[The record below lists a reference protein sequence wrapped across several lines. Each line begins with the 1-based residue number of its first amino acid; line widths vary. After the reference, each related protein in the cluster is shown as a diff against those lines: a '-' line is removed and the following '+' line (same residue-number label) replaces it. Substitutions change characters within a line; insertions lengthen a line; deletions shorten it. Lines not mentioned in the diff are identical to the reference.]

1 MIPRVT
7 RESWYALTSATCQWA
22 RRCRLIH
29 TLPIPPSAAS
39 LSCAEDRE
47 GAKVWLRTFE
57 DAKTVPK
64 NSVELTFSRSSG
76 PGGQNVNKVETKV
89 SARCRVDAPWIPIWA
104 RESLART
111 PYYVKT
117 SHSLLVSSSASR
129 SQAQNI
135 DDSLGKMHAV
145 VMNAAKSFIT
155 SEPSAEQRQR
165 VANLKTVYDN
175 RRRLE
180 KAKHS
185 AVKKMRSN
193 KGWSE

>member
-1 MIPRVT
+1 MISRVT
-7 RESWYALTSATCQWA
+7 RESWCALTTTWT

-29 TLPIPPSAAS
+29 TLPTPPSTAS
-39 LSCAEDRE
+39 LSRAEDQE
-47 GAKVWLRTFE
+47 GAKVWLRSFQ

-64 NSVELTFSRSSG
+64 NLVELTFSRSSG

-135 DDSLGKMHAV
+135 DDSLNKMHAI
-145 VMNAAKSFIT
+145 VMGAAKNFIT
-155 SEPSAEQRQR
+155 NEPSAEQRQR
-165 VANLKTVYDN
+165 VANLEKAHAN

-180 KAKHS
+180 KDKRS
-185 AVKKMRSN
+185 AVKKMRSD

>member
-7 RESWYALTSATCQWA
+7 RVSWNALTSATWA

-29 TLPIPPSAAS
+29 TLPIPPSTAS
-39 LSCAEDRE
+39 LSCAEDRA

-64 NSVELTFSRSSG
+64 NLVELSFSRSSG

-155 SEPSAEQRQR
+155 SEPGAEQRQR

-193 KGWSE
+193 KEWCE

>member
-1 MIPRVT
+1 MISRIK
-7 RESWYALTSATCQWA
+7 RESWYAITAIWT

-29 TLPIPPSAAS
+29 TLPTPPSTTS
-39 LSCAEDRE
+39 LSCAEDQE
-47 GAKVWLRTFE
+47 GAKVWLRAFE

-64 NSVELTFSRSSG
+64 NLVELTFSRSSG
-76 PGGQNVNKVETKV
+76 PGGQNVNKVETK
-89 SARCRVDAPWIPIWA
+89 
-104 RESLART
+104 

-129 SQAQNI
+129 SQARNI

-145 VMNAAKSFIT
+145 VIGAAKNFIT

-165 VANLKTVYDN
+165 VANLEKAHDS

-180 KAKHS
+180 KDKRS

-193 KGWSE
+193 KGWRE

>member
-1 MIPRVT
+1 MLMIPRIK
-7 RESWYALTSATCQWA
+7 RESWYALTTAWT

-29 TLPIPPSAAS
+29 TLPTPPSTAS
-39 LSCAEDRE
+39 LSCAEDQE
-47 GAKVWLRTFE
+47 GAKVWLCTFE
-57 DAKTVPK
+57 EAKTVPK
-64 NSVELTFSRSSG
+64 NLVELTFSRSSG

-89 SARCRVDAPWIPIWA
+89 SARCRVDAPWIPMWA
-104 RESLART
+104 RESLVRT

-129 SQAQNI
+129 SQARNI

-145 VMNAAKSFIT
+145 VMDAAKNFIT

-165 VANLKTVYDN
+165 VANLEKAHDN

-180 KAKHS
+180 KDRRS
-185 AVKKMRSN
+185 AVKKIRSN

>member
-1 MIPRVT
+1 MISRIT
-7 RESWYALTSATCQWA
+7 RESWCALTATWT

-39 LSCAEDRE
+39 LSCAEDQER
-47 GAKVWLRTFE
+47 AKVWLRTFE

-64 NSVELTFSRSSG
+64 NLVELTFSRSSG

-104 RESLART
+104 HESLVKT

-117 SHSLLVSSSASR
+117 THSLLVSSSASR
-129 SQAQNI
+129 SQARNI
-135 DDSLGKMHAV
+135 DDSLSKMHVV
-145 VMNAAKSFIT
+145 VMDAAKDFIT
-155 SEPSAEQRQR
+155 NEPSAEQRQR
-165 VANLKTVYDN
+165 VANLERAHAN

-180 KAKHS
+180 KDKRS